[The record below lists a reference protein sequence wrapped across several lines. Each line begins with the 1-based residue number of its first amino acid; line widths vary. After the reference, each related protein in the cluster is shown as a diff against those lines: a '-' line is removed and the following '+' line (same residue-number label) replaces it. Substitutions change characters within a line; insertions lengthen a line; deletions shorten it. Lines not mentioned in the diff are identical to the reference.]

1 MYRADAQRDQRHL
14 QEQTEAPVNA
24 REHQQEQELQQA
36 MEDEADEIIDQAMKR
51 PISKDEA
58 DCLRWHCG
66 TLTRRH

>member
-1 MYRADAQRDQRHL
+1 
-14 QEQTEAPVNA
+14 VNA